1 LFEQGEKMERH
12 NAKVGQLPGTLI
24 HTGRKFVHEPIVTII
39 DFNQYEFN
47 EQRPVS
53 WEECA
58 PSERTDIVRWI
69 HVQGVHDITLIQNIG
84 TNFKIHPIILEDIVH
99 TQQRPKI
106 ELLSESIYVILRTF
120 EYNTEDNTLDS
131 EQLSFLL
138 GNRYLISFQESDKP
152 LFEQVKN
159 RISNNLGR
167 LRKGGSDFLTYSLF
181 DMITD
186 NYFVILDELSE
197 RIEALEDEVVENPT
211 NETLQDIHSLKRN
224 IITLRRNI
232 WPIRDITGKLL
243 RESSS
248 LIEASNQIYLRDL
261 NDHAIQINDLLETY
275 REILTGIM
283 DIYLSKVSNR
293 MNEVMKA
300 LTVISTIFIPLTLI
314 ASIYGMNFRVMPE
327 LDNPWSY
334 PLLLVIMLF
343 LGITL
348 TLYFRQKKWI

>member
-1 LFEQGEKMERH
+1 
-12 NAKVGQLPGTLI
+12 
-24 HTGRKFVHEPIVTII
+24 
-39 DFNQYEFN
+39 
-47 EQRPVS
+47 
-53 WEECA
+53 
-58 PSERTDIVRWI
+58 
-69 HVQGVHDITLIQNIG
+69 
-84 TNFKIHPIILEDIVH
+84 
-99 TQQRPKI
+99 
-106 ELLSESIYVILRTF
+106 
-120 EYNTEDNTLDS
+120 
-131 EQLSFLL
+131 
-138 GNRYLISFQESDKP
+138 
-152 LFEQVKN
+152 
-159 RISNNLGR
+159 
-167 LRKGGSDFLTYSLF
+167 
-181 DMITD
+181 MITD

-224 IITLRRNI
+224 IIALRRNI

-293 MNEVMKA
+293 MNEVMKV